1 MVKIIN
7 AASCKYIYH
16 FYTNFMN
23 TQKQDCLLIGDKY
36 TS

>member
-1 MVKIIN
+1 MN

-16 FYTNFMN
+16 FYTKFILN